1 MPLYEVVLRF
11 PDRDEIRLTDRNG
24 YQAGGEVV
32 IDYRRYVVV
41 GTEPP
46 QRLNARER
54 FVLKPAAEDGLPYR
68 AVRIRRRSSLRMTRS

>member
-11 PDRDEIRLTDRNG
+11 PDRDEIRLADRNG
-24 YQAGGEVV
+24 YEAGGEVV

-46 QRLNARER
+46 EWPNASER
-54 FVLKPAAEDGLPYR
+54 FVLKPAAEDEPP
-68 AVRIRRRSSLRMTRS
+68 